1 MLPPAGNTET
11 SAGRAIWPNYNGQM
25 PTMQLSRAGSCQLRY
40 RLYFCMNT
48 TLYYSRVLSAGLALL
63 ALVHTASDVLAQSN
77 GAKAEPTAKVVVLPV
92 ALYNAQANQQEP
104 SDTAQAHLSTQV
116 LTGKLH
122 ELLGEQLIS
131 QQQVSRAASSEKAQ
145 ATTGNQPCNVIVA
158 CARQVANSLQAPWV
172 VIAKV
177 SKTSNLIW
185 LFTGQ
190 LIHAGTGEIVL
201 DDSTELKGPPEAM
214 VRAGSRIFA
223 ERVARAVRRG
233 GVVTNFPTEG

>member
-1 MLPPAGNTET
+1 MTIHFSHP
-11 SAGRAIWPNYNGQM
+11 
-25 PTMQLSRAGSCQLRY
+25 
-40 RLYFCMNT
+40 
-48 TLYYSRVLSAGLALL
+48 RVLSACVALL
-63 ALVHTASDVLAQSN
+63 AAVHNVPDLHAQTRSPKAS
-77 GAKAEPTAKVVVLPV
+77 PTAKVVVLPV
-92 ALYNAQANQQEP
+92 ALYNAQANVQEP
-104 SDTAQAHLSTQV
+104 SDTARALLSTEV
-116 LTGKLH
+116 LNGKLR
-122 ELLGEQLIS
+122 ELLGEQLIP
-131 QQQVSRAASSEKAQ
+131 QHEVSAAASSAKAR

-158 CARQVANSLQAPWV
+158 CARQVANSFEAPWV

-233 GVVTNFPTEG
+233 GVVTNFPNEG

>member
-1 MLPPAGNTET
+1 
-11 SAGRAIWPNYNGQM
+11 
-25 PTMQLSRAGSCQLRY
+25 
-40 RLYFCMNT
+40 MNS
-48 TLYYSRVLSAGLALL
+48 TLYGSRVRGAALALL
-63 ALVHTASDVLAQSN
+63 ALVHTASDIRAQST
-77 GAKAEPTAKVVVLPV
+77 GSKAAPTAKVVVLPV

-104 SDTAQAHLSTQV
+104 SDTAQARLSTEV

-122 ELLGEQLIS
+122 ELLGQQLVP
-131 QQQVSRAASSEKAQ
+131 QQQVSAAASTTRAR

-158 CARQVANSLQAPWV
+158 CARQVANSVGAPWV

-233 GVVTNFPTEG
+233 GIVTNFPNEG

>member
-1 MLPPAGNTET
+1 MTISFT
-11 SAGRAIWPNYNGQM
+11 HQ
-25 PTMQLSRAGSCQLRY
+25 
-40 RLYFCMNT
+40 
-48 TLYYSRVLSAGLALL
+48 RVMSAGLALL
-63 ALVHTASDVLAQSN
+63 AAVHISADLSAQSN
-77 GAKAEPTAKVVVLPV
+77 GTKAAPSAKVVVLPV
-92 ALYNAQANQQEP
+92 ALYNAQANVQEA
-104 SDTAQAHLSTQV
+104 SDSAQAILSTEV
-116 LTGKLH
+116 LTEKLQ
-122 ELLGEQLIS
+122 ELLGEQLLAKD
-131 QQQVSRAASSEKAQ
+131 QVSAAASSAKAR

-201 DDSTELKGPPEAM
+201 DDSTELKGEPEAM

-223 ERVARAVRRG
+223 ERVARTVRRG

>member
-1 MLPPAGNTET
+1 MTISFT
-11 SAGRAIWPNYNGQM
+11 HQ
-25 PTMQLSRAGSCQLRY
+25 
-40 RLYFCMNT
+40 
-48 TLYYSRVLSAGLALL
+48 RVMSAGLALL
-63 ALVHTASDVLAQSN
+63 AAVHISADLSAQSN
-77 GAKAEPTAKVVVLPV
+77 GTKAAPSAKVVVLPV
-92 ALYNAQANQQEP
+92 ALYNAQANVQEA
-104 SDTAQAHLSTQV
+104 SDSAQAILSTEV
-116 LTGKLH
+116 LTEKLQ
-122 ELLGEQLIS
+122 ELLGEQLLAKD
-131 QQQVSRAASSEKAQ
+131 QVSAAASSAKAR

-201 DDSTELKGPPEAM
+201 DDSTELKGDPEAM

-223 ERVARAVRRG
+223 ERVARTVRRG